1 LNLKAMYADH
11 VHVMEGG
18 RVAASGSP
26 GEVLTDSLIS
36 KVFDC
41 ALKVGV
47 VPPAGMPFVLPQSA
61 A

>member
-1 LNLKAMYADH
+1 MDR
-11 VHVMEGG
+11 G
-18 RVAASGSP
+18 RVAAAGAP
-26 GEVLTDSLIS
+26 RDVLSDELIS

-41 ALKVGV
+41 GLKVGV